1 MRVVRWRWLAT
12 IAAASVVVWFA
23 TAGLAAGAQLLTV
36 LLLVVFPAAF
46 SLQAGIADEVPDG
59 ISRLGVYGGSAAGLL
74 LLAGL
79 VYGVARASGFGNA
92 SFGLVLPPVDAALL
106 WAAGITAAG
115 LAIQVAARALGE
127 GESALLLYVLPRS
140 DGDKAAFV
148 GLSLCAGTCEEL
160 AYRGFLLTA
169 LTTTTGNA
177 LAAALIGAAAFG
189 VLHAYQRR
197 DGVLRAGLLGL
208 LLTLPVVATGS
219 IVPSMIA
226 HTALDVIGGI
236 FAQRLFRA

>member
-1 MRVVRWRWLAT
+1 MRVVSWRWLAT
-12 IAAASVVVWFA
+12 IAAACVVVWFA

-59 ISRLGVYGGSAAGLL
+59 ISRLGVYG
-74 LLAGL
+74 
-79 VYGVARASGFGNA
+79 
-92 SFGLVLPPVDAALL
+92 
-106 WAAGITAAG
+106 
-115 LAIQVAARALGE
+115 
-127 GESALLLYVLPRS
+127 
-140 DGDKAAFV
+140 
-148 GLSLCAGTCEEL
+148 
-160 AYRGFLLTA
+160 
-169 LTTTTGNA
+169 
-177 LAAALIGAAAFG
+177 
-189 VLHAYQRR
+189 
-197 DGVLRAGLLGL
+197 L